1 MPMNRYEIRDEYSLA
16 DPELYRAADKDDPEA
31 LLEGVAMAGLVGVLR
46 QLGDLAEFA
55 AEIFHDLHEE
65 VVVTAARGNT
75 LMTRVQQLEADVPSI
90 EKAFL
95 SQTDHSSFFYNSGL
109 DWHGNRRV
117 DQNLVTQGDLPRF
130 VMDSYEECRGPPRLF
145 LLDKFDVAGAGAC
158 LKRYTDPS
166 FFKVETSAT
175 ANSVVLREKKIR
187 KAKKKGPH
195 GRYGETPEF
204 SLASSHAKLHQLL
217 LEEPVENGVSKPA
230 YRAKLK
236 RRPNGFPFDTKSGKS
251 YMEGLLKSPSPEH
264 KMIHEITVSSPLQM
278 SIDDC
283 NESVPGVRSVS
294 PARESDG
301 RKSNPPYAD
310 REETMLNP
318 PMNQTDYDS
327 SDIKAYGVPS
337 YLNLLTDSILS
348 TSDEE
353 MGGKDIA
360 IDGESKMEDSLIGY
374 QSDEIASEIDNYV
387 DAPSTMESEMDTDSE
402 LRVKKGFTIYN
413 KNQPLASVK
422 NQEHCHSL
430 SLDSQS
436 TGDFSISDEGNN
448 SYKKEMSSF
457 LSSDSPRTSA
467 ENLQSEKLSA
477 DGFPSTNTPE
487 FVIVN
492 ASSYKRMPD
501 HFPVDE
507 VSKTVLSNHTFPGKD
522 SALDTRPNF
531 ERSAIWLCSTNSIP
545 TLPHHDLSA
554 VARGGSLGGAK
565 SDETFS
571 NSDNEEKKRDLIL
584 DSPCSPSV
592 SPSKSLRDDSKRSS
606 SGEHLMVGEIPWVST
621 RTVIS
626 HTSDHGDAISA
637 SMLHEEDYDQK
648 DLNQFK
654 KMTSS
659 MNMDNIISQNRI
671 AFEDIES
678 KENPTPS
685 ILDNKVA
692 KLTDNFVIDYTDT
705 ARNGDKAI
713 SKVSEGENQ
722 SNNLHAEY
730 PKVVSETDSEDH
742 CSNSSNVNQ
751 ISVETLIFSG
761 IEHSPILLEADLD
774 THDTAL
780 IPEELTTINGTSEL
794 GKSSEVMGLQVTGI
808 ADDVTPN
815 DLVALESSFYVPE
828 NLEDSSGTSYTA
840 EKDGVNPDGANT
852 GLQFSNISSSSSL
865 KLLSQMPVPLDEFD
879 SITYQ
884 SETARM
890 ASSISAVSDKTIRE
904 NVSSPAGPSK
914 LVEEQVPCFQD
925 LGQGVLENDTTSHSG
940 LIREPAVAEE
950 ENSDLLG
957 SHRESCL
964 VEEVEEREAGAL
976 DFDAV
981 CRPEVSH
988 TDVSSYVD
996 SEVKNKANMVNA
1008 EIIQPPL
1015 EQSRLDTE
1023 EESVQQRSVVNHVS
1037 DDKLHIGC
1045 VTEESIL
1052 PETIELPPTP
1062 LDNKLPNSC
1071 EIISSESSSV
1081 LPTSQLQMWD
1091 HDNDKTF
1098 GNFASFFLPDNYPP
1112 SGSMLPGLRD
1122 SGIDAS
1128 VNPKDPLGFISSPS
1142 NLFSE
1147 TNQVNLDESHPLPP
1161 LPPLQWRIGKLQH
1174 ASSTTELDKI
1184 EIREVSPQEI
1194 FPPVASIGD
1203 VRSVPEQMKQSPIQ
1217 SPEMT
1222 FKEENL
1228 EHGCPSLE
1236 TNSLHASIGLP
1247 QKVENEQPQLY
1258 TLTKESEVPSPAEEV
1273 GVAEGSQTVKS
1284 PIQIV
1289 PQFIL
1294 IEENAEQRSPTLK
1307 AASVSQASDPPP
1319 EVEKEQQQ
1327 QLLVPTQESEVP
1339 PPAVEDGVANGSRT
1353 MKLPRTCN
1361 PVIGSVAALDKNR
1374 LRKVTELARPQIGKQ
1389 DERNAM
1395 LDQIRAKSFN
1405 LKPTSISR
1413 PSIQGP
1419 NTNLNVA
1426 AILEKANAIRQAF
1439 AGSDED
1445 DEDNW
1450 SDS

>member
-1 MPMNRYEIRDEYSLA
+1 MTHFLPNF
-16 DPELYRAADKDDPEA
+16 YR
-31 LLEGVAMAGLVGVLR
+31 
-46 QLGDLAEFA
+46 
-55 AEIFHDLHEE
+55 
-65 VVVTAARGNT
+65 
-75 LMTRVQQLEADVPSI
+75 
-90 EKAFL
+90 
-95 SQTDHSSFFYNSGL
+95 
-109 DWHGNRRV
+109 
-117 DQNLVTQGDLPRF
+117 
-130 VMDSYEECRGPPRLF
+130 
-145 LLDKFDVAGAGAC
+145 
-158 LKRYTDPS
+158 
-166 FFKVETSAT
+166 
-175 ANSVVLREKKIR
+175 
-187 KAKKKGPH
+187 
-195 GRYGETPEF
+195 
-204 SLASSHAKLHQLL
+204 LHQLL
-217 LEEPVENGVSKPA
+217 LEGPVENGVSKPA

-251 YMEGLLKSPSPEH
+251 YMEGLLKNPSPEH

-278 SIDDC
+278 SVDDC
-283 NESVPGVRSVS
+283 NESVPEHRSVS

-310 REETMLNP
+310 REKTLLNP
-318 PMNQTDYDS
+318 SMNQSNYAS

-337 YLNLLTDSILS
+337 YLNILTDGILS

-360 IDGESKMEDSLIGY
+360 IDGESQMEDSLICY

-402 LRVKKGFTIYN
+402 LRMKKDFTIYT

-436 TGDFSISDEGNN
+436 TGDFSITDEGNN

-477 DGFPSTNTPE
+477 DGFPSTDIPE

-492 ASSYKRMPD
+492 ASSFKRTPK
-501 HFPVDE
+501 HFPVDN

-531 ERSAIWLCSTNSIP
+531 VQPAISLCSTNSIP
-545 TLPHHDLSA
+545 TLPHYDLSA
-554 VARGGSLGGAK
+554 VARGGGLVGAT

-592 SPSKSLRDDSKRSS
+592 SHSKSLGDDSKRSS

-621 RTVIS
+621 RADNIS
-626 HTSDHGDAISA
+626 HTSDHGDAISVH
-637 SMLHEEDYDQK
+637 MLHEDDYDQK

-671 AFEDIES
+671 AIEEIKS
-678 KENPTPS
+678 KENPTQS
-685 ILDNKVA
+685 ILANKVE
-692 KLTDNFVIDYTDT
+692 KLTDNFVTDYTDI
-705 ARNGDKAI
+705 ARNGDKAV

-751 ISVETLIFSG
+751 ISAETLIFSG
-761 IEHSPILLEADLD
+761 REHSPILLEADLD
-774 THDTAL
+774 TRDTAL
-780 IPEELTTINGTSEL
+780 IPEELTTIHGTSEL
-794 GKSSEVMGLQVTGI
+794 GNSKYSEVVGLLVTGI

-840 EKDGVNPDGANT
+840 EKVGVNPDSAIT
-852 GLQFSNISSSSSL
+852 GLQFSDISSSSSL
-865 KLLSQMPVPLDEFD
+865 NLLIQVPVPLDEFD
-879 SITYQ
+879 SISYQ

-904 NVSSPAGPSK
+904 NVSSPAGPGK
-914 LVEEQVPCFQD
+914 LVEEPVPCFQD
-925 LGQGVLENDTTSHSG
+925 LSQGVLENDTIGHSG
-940 LIREPAVAEE
+940 LIREPEVAEE
-950 ENSDLLG
+950 EKNYLLG
-957 SHRESCL
+957 SHIESCL
-964 VEEVEEREAGAL
+964 VEEVEEREAAAL

-981 CRPEVSH
+981 CRTECDDHPKPEVSH
-988 TDVSSYVD
+988 TNVSSYLD
-996 SEVKNKANMVNA
+996 SEVEHKANMVNA

-1015 EQSRLDTE
+1015 KQSRLDTE
-1023 EESVQQRSVVNHVS
+1023 EESVQQRSVVNQVS

-1052 PETIELPPTP
+1052 PGTFELPPTP
-1062 LDNKLPNSC
+1062 LDNKLPNSR
-1071 EIISSESSSV
+1071 EIIGSESSSV

-1098 GNFASFFLPDNYPP
+1098 GNFASFFPPDNYPP
-1112 SGSMLPGLRD
+1112 SELVLPGLRD
-1122 SGIDAS
+1122 YGSDAS
-1128 VNPKDPLGFISSPS
+1128 VNPKDPLGSIFSPR

-1147 TNQVNLDESHPLPP
+1147 TNQVNRNESHPLPP

-1174 ASSTTELDKI
+1174 ASSATEVDKM

-1217 SPEMT
+1217 SPEIT

-1228 EHGCPSLE
+1228 EHGCLSLE
-1236 TNSLHASIGLP
+1236 TNSIHASIGLP

-1273 GVAEGSQTVKS
+1273 GVAEGSRTVKS
-1284 PIQIV
+1284 LIQTV

-1294 IEENAEQRSPTLK
+1294 IEENAEQCSPTLK
-1307 AASVSQASDPPP
+1307 AASVSQAADTPP

-1327 QLLVPTQESEVP
+1327 QFLVPTQESEVS
-1339 PPAVEDGVANGSRT
+1339 PPALEDGVANGSRT

-1361 PVIGSVAALDKNR
+1361 PVIGSVAALDKSR
-1374 LRKVTELARPQIGKQ
+1374 V
-1389 DERNAM
+1389 
-1395 LDQIRAKSFN
+1395 
-1405 LKPTSISR
+1405 SILYS
-1413 PSIQGP
+1413 
-1419 NTNLNVA
+1419 
-1426 AILEKANAIRQAF
+1426 
-1439 AGSDED
+1439 
-1445 DEDNW
+1445 
-1450 SDS
+1450 